1 MPTAAQFFSY
11 HPRLPKDSS
20 MKNKLLVTS
29 LLVGAALI
37 TSCKPA
43 PEEPAVQASATT
55 AQQLDKAQVAVKDAA
70 QDLQNYAFEQK
81 AEFVTKME
89 AQLAELNRSLD
100 ELSAKIEKSTDA
112 IKADARP
119 KLAALRD
126 QAAEL
131 KKQLAAVKDAT
142 ATTWDKV
149 KADAQKAYTAL
160 KDGFADARQWVSDKI
175 AP

>member
-1 MPTAAQFFSY
+1 MKTKLFF
-11 HPRLPKDSS
+11 
-20 MKNKLLVTS
+20 TS
-29 LLVGAALI
+29 LLVGAALF

-43 PEEPAVQASATT
+43 PEEPAVQAKATT
-55 AQQLDKAQVAVKDAA
+55 AQQLDKAQVAVNDAA
-70 QDLQNYAFEQK
+70 QDLQNYAFERK
-81 AEFVTKME
+81 AEFVTRME
-89 AQLAELNRSLD
+89 AQLSELNRSLD
-100 ELSAKIEKSTDA
+100 ELSAKVENSTDA

-131 KKQLAAVKDAT
+131 KTQLAAVKDAT

-149 KADAQKAYTAL
+149 KADAQKTYTAL
-160 KDGFADARQWVSDKI
+160 KDGFAQARQWVSDKI